1 MNAHLNEQQFGELV
15 LGTGNAEIAG
25 HIEACDVCRAEAEDV
40 RTAISDCRE
49 LAQQAAEHDEIF
61 WARQR
66 LAIRQRLARHRF
78 IPHVRWVA
86 MAAMVL
92 VVSAALLL
100 TRAPQPVQ
108 QANNDAADDVLLQQV
123 QSDIE
128 RNYPTAL
135 APAVLINEERN
146 SALSA
151 SAKRSSNQ

>member
-1 MNAHLNEQQFGELV
+1 
-15 LGTGNAEIAG
+15 
-25 HIEACDVCRAEAEDV
+25 
-40 RTAISDCRE
+40 
-49 LAQQAAEHDEIF
+49 
-61 WARQR
+61 
-66 LAIRQRLARHRF
+66 
-78 IPHVRWVA
+78 

-128 RNYPTAL
+128 RNYPAAL

>member
-25 HIEACDVCRAEAEDV
+25 HIEACDVCRAEAEGV

-78 IPHVRWVA
+78 VPHVRWVA
-86 MAAMVL
+86 TAAMVL
-92 VVSAALLL
+92 VVSAAFLL
-100 TRAPQPVQ
+100 TRPQPVQ
-108 QANNDAADDVLLQQV
+108 RANNDAADDVLLQQV
-123 QSDIE
+123 QSDLG
-128 RNYPTAL
+128 RDYPAAL
-135 APAVLINEERN
+135 APAVLIDEERN

-151 SAKRSSNQ
+151 SAKRSSNH

>member
-15 LGTGNAEIAG
+15 LGTGNAEIAK
-25 HIEACDVCRAEAEDV
+25 HIGMCDECRVEAEGV

-49 LAQQAAEHDEIF
+49 SAQQAAEHDEIF

-66 LAIRQRLARHRF
+66 LAIRQRLARNRF

-100 TRAPQPVQ
+100 TRSPQPVQ

>member
-1 MNAHLNEQQFGELV
+1 MRRSQGISRV
-15 LGTGNAEIAG
+15 
-25 HIEACDVCRAEAEDV
+25 CDACRAEAEGV

-78 IPHVRWVA
+78 VPHLRWVA
-86 MAAMVL
+86 TAAMVL

-123 QSDIE
+123 QSDLG
-128 RNYPTAL
+128 RDYPAAL
-135 APAVLINEERN
+135 APAVLIDEERN

-151 SAKRSSNQ
+151 SAKQSSNQ